1 MSEQLRWASEAHK
14 KIGWTIDTGQIE
26 EIKRLADNLESV
38 SDEQVE
44 AVILAMIDLKMIPL
58 PVERG
63 DIPTWQEKLAAEP
76 SSDLACLRDE
86 DPLT

>member
-1 MSEQLRWASEAHK
+1 MDAVWKKVKQLPNVPTDENTLYIMRWAR
-14 KIGWTIDTGQIE
+14 E
-26 EIKRLADNLESV
+26 EV